1 MFNVFVMVA
10 KWLFARRFARYSELT
25 MKPAAAFAA
34 GLWTGAVVMAAVGAF
49 YLRVW
54 ELGRS
59 GNGSQGR
66 EKLETRIQLLQQDQ
80 TRALAEEARLKQ
92 TIADLQSELET
103 RATMEARREFRLA
116 RREAYAPE
124 ASVDPAIVDAVVKGD
139 VQALPRLEQAALQ
152 NNLLALDALALLAD
166 RDSGETLNRVW
177 IATGL
182 STAGRERATFLLAA
196 TVEVNPRAE
205 DLLQKLFANPPT
217 EGRLQEA
224 ALAGIEKPDFPTKL
238 RQTDDFPAPPHFQPD
253 YGQRLWVVESWRTVV
268 TDTQLLAMI
277 DQVHARLAQHLAG
290 SRRTE

>member
-1 MFNVFVMVA
+1 
-10 KWLFARRFARYSELT
+10 

-59 GNGSQGR
+59 GSGSQGR

-92 TIADLQSELET
+92 TIADLQTELET
-103 RATMEARREFRLA
+103 RAAMEARREFRVA
-116 RREAYAPE
+116 RREAYTTEAP
-124 ASVDPAIVDAVVKGD
+124 VDPAIVDAVVKGD

-152 NNLLALDALALLAD
+152 NNLPALDALALLAD
-166 RDSGETLNRVW
+166 RDGGESLNRVW
-177 IATGL
+177 NASNL
-182 STAGRERATFLLAA
+182 SSAGRERATFLLAA
-196 TVEVNPRAE
+196 TLEVNLRAE
-205 DLLQKLFANPPT
+205 DLLHSVFANPPADR
-217 EGRLQEA
+217 RLQEA

-268 TDTQLLAMI
+268 TDEQLLVVL
-277 DQVHARLAQHLAG
+277 DQVRARLAQHVAG
-290 SRRTE
+290 ERRAE